1 MQANDPQYYVLF
13 PILFMGAQD
22 LIEHGGNSALQI
34 AVTEE
39 GMQLLIYQQSNYPEE
54 S

>member
-1 MQANDPQYYVLF
+1 MQGNDPQYDVPF
-13 PILFMGAQD
+13 PILFMRAQD
-22 LIEHGGNSALQI
+22 LIEHGVNSTLQI